1 MRIIHHVAE
10 TPPDLRKGV
19 VVLGNFDGV
28 HRGHQSV
35 IGRAR
40 EIADN
45 ASAPLLVM
53 TFEPHPRRY
62 FMPSE
67 PPFRLTDLRNKAHHL
82 AALGV
87 DALVVLSFN
96 KELAGTS
103 ADAFVDDI
111 LVKGLDAVHVVV
123 GYDFCF
129 GKGRTGTPDLMRERG
144 GFQVTTIEP
153 VASHDGIIYSS
164 TRIRDYLRRG
174 NPGQASALLGRPFE
188 VEGRVEPGQ
197 KLGRTI
203 GFPTANLDLSDYLR
217 PANGIYAVR
226 CGIESQDQTTVDW
239 YDGAGYFGKRPTVN
253 GESELFEAFLFDFEG
268 DLYGRYLRVA
278 LIEFIRPDRKFPDVD
293 AMAAQIQHDCQV
305 ARRILQTRAAGG

>member
-1 MRIIHHVAE
+1 MRIVHHVAE
-10 TPPDLRKGV
+10 TPPDLKDGV

-35 IGRAR
+35 IGQAR
-40 EIADN
+40 EIAD
-45 ASAPLLVM
+45 ARSVPLLVM

-62 FMPSE
+62 FGPTA

-96 KELAGTS
+96 QELAATTAES
-103 ADAFVDDI
+103 FVDDI
-111 LVKGLDAVHVVV
+111 LIQGLAASHVVV

-129 GKGRTGTPDLMRERG
+129 GKGRTGTPALIQERG
-144 GFQVTTIEP
+144 GIAVTTVQP
-153 VASHDGIIYSS
+153 VASHDGVIYSS

-174 NPGQASALLGRPFE
+174 NPGQAAALLGRPFE
-188 VEGRVEPGQ
+188 IEGRVEPGQ

-203 GFPTANLDLSDYLR
+203 GFPTANVDLGDILR
-217 PANGIYAVR
+217 PAEGIYAVR
-226 CGIESQDQTTVDW
+226 CGVESRDQTRVDW
-239 YDGAGYFGKRPTVN
+239 YDGAGYYGNRPTVS
-253 GESELFEAFLFDFEG
+253 GEGHLFEAFLFDFDD
-268 DLYGRYLRVA
+268 DLYGRYLRIA
-278 LIEFIRPDRKFPDVD
+278 LIEFIRSDRAFPDVD
-293 AMAAQIQHDCQV
+293 AMSEQIAHDCQV